1 MPGACTASIGSGAM
15 GSALAVPVT
24 PKSSA
29 AVEPTATAALANSVR
44 VDDIVL
50 PGLEVVWLLRRH
62 GRALRTPAGSRPAA
76 AGAAARGAAAAGA
89 AAAGAVRPGSESP
102 VGSSWARPAVLLSG
116 AGSAEV
122 SDDSAFTGAAAEPA
136 TGAAAGAAAEAGAD
150 GSVGT
155 SGRVSDAVAPGGGV
169 AGAAAGAAVPDIA
182 DARVCISCGA
192 AEPMDPSEVNSWVP
206 GLTGAGATGSAA
218 AVPLSASAEAAPAA
232 AIMVETSSF
241 RVRFMVLPIV
251 GRRRP
256 EAEASLLL
264 V

>member
-29 AVEPTATAALANSVR
+29 AVEPTATAALTNSLR

-76 AGAAARGAAAAGA
+76 AGAAAAGAAAAGAAASGAVAVSGAVAASGAAAAGA

-122 SDDSAFTGAAAEPA
+122 SDDSAFTGAAAGPA
-136 TGAAAGAAAEAGAD
+136 TGAAAGAAA
-150 GSVGT
+150 
-155 SGRVSDAVAPGGGV
+155 
-169 AGAAAGAAVPDIA
+169 
-182 DARVCISCGA
+182 
-192 AEPMDPSEVNSWVP
+192 
-206 GLTGAGATGSAA
+206 
-218 AVPLSASAEAAPAA
+218 
-232 AIMVETSSF
+232 
-241 RVRFMVLPIV
+241 
-251 GRRRP
+251 
-256 EAEASLLL
+256 
-264 V
+264 